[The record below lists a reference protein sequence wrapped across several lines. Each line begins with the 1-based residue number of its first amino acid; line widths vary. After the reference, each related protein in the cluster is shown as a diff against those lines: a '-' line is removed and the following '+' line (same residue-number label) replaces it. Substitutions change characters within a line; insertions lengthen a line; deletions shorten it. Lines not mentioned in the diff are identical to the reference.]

1 MSVLTLVYSNV
12 SPYLILTC
20 PALSC
25 PVLLV
30 FPISNEWFWLMS
42 LVQSVSKS
50 ACSSQKFC
58 ACVFLCP
65 AVFQLVCH
73 IPFSIQPNFLSLAVS
88 VSLQAAVEDR
98 LKLLQE
104 AHRDFGPSSQHFL
117 SSESKHMN
125 KFTVSCQL
133 YFTGLQCSLKS
144 LWYLPRQT
152 LLLQPLLKRPAWV
165 LHG

>member
-1 MSVLTLVYSNV
+1 M
-12 SPYLILTC
+12 
-20 PALSC
+20 
-25 PVLLV
+25 
-30 FPISNEWFWLMS
+30 
-42 LVQSVSKS
+42 SKS

-133 YFTGLQCSLKS
+133 YFTGLQCSLKRFVVLAKANFTTTNPPEKTSMSSPWLVLVS
-144 LWYLPRQT
+144 LKLVWLVDQHST
-152 LLLQPLLKRPAWV
+152 
-165 LHG
+165 